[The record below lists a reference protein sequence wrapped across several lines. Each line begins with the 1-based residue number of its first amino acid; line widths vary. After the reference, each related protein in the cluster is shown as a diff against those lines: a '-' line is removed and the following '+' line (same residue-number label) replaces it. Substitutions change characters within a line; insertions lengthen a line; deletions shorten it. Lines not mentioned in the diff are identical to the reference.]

1 MPEVW
6 QVLKKCLFLTPP
18 ASFPSKKY
26 SFIIIHYCECNIS
39 SITKN
44 NYPVMGVSSLYLEA
58 YFTAFDICIYRE
70 GREGDR

>member
-6 QVLKKCLFLTPP
+6 QVLKKCFFLTPP

-26 SFIIIHYCECNIS
+26 LFIIIHYCECNIS

-44 NYPVMGVSSLYLEA
+44 NYPVIGISSLYLET